1 MEIGS
6 FKKISKYD
14 GYTINEFVKEL
25 IKTKNEGQA
34 AVVDIDSKI
43 EVLKQQ
49 NIKLMSEEE
58 KVERR
63 ANLAELR
70 KEKRQVER
78 YIKKFEDEKGRIK
91 SKLDSKIEEISPKV
105 KENATKIQQNEQN
118 IQENEERLK
127 DLDEDS
133 TEYQELVTENVKLSK
148 QISHY
153 KGNITRYNNKMNHI
167 KEIQGNLEAETV
179 LELNPPQEIKSK
191 PITLEGIR
199 TRQIEQQEPVQSV
212 QQEQPVGSEQRE
224 QPVEPE
230 HPVQENLAHQEEVVE
245 QIIEQSVKT
254 ESENPYSNLT
264 VEELEAKQRE
274 LWAKI
279 PEQDDYLWRTHYQNG
294 MGEYEEDWIDR
305 ELKAVR
311 EEIEKRKVEEKVQ
324 PEEVKPEEIE
334 QEATELE
341 KPEEIEKE
349 TTELEKTEEIQQENT
364 EEIKKLSFFEKIKE
378 FLKRMLN
385 SFRKKDIKLLPEDT
399 LTVSV
404 TVNGENNREKFIHQ
418 IKVNVKDLMLEEDST
433 NLEDVLER
441 EEETR

>member
-1 MEIGS
+1 M
-6 FKKISKYD
+6 
-14 GYTINEFVKEL
+14 
-25 IKTKNEGQA
+25 
-34 AVVDIDSKI
+34 
-43 EVLKQQ
+43 
-49 NIKLMSEEE
+49 
-58 KVERR
+58 
-63 ANLAELR
+63 
-70 KEKRQVER
+70 
-78 YIKKFEDEKGRIK
+78 
-91 SKLDSKIEEISPKV
+91 
-105 KENATKIQQNEQN
+105 
-118 IQENEERLK
+118 
-127 DLDEDS
+127 
-133 TEYQELVTENVKLSK
+133 
-148 QISHY
+148 
-153 KGNITRYNNKMNHI
+153 
-167 KEIQGNLEAETV
+167 
-179 LELNPPQEIKSK
+179 
-191 PITLEGIR
+191 
-199 TRQIEQQEPVQSV
+199 
-212 QQEQPVGSEQRE
+212 
-224 QPVEPE
+224 
-230 HPVQENLAHQEEVVE
+230 
-245 QIIEQSVKT
+245 
-254 ESENPYSNLT
+254 
-264 VEELEAKQRE
+264 EAKQRE

-294 MGEYEEDWIDR
+294 MGEYEEDWIDG

>member
-167 KEIQGNLEAETV
+167 KEIQGNLETETV

-199 TRQIEQQEPVQSV
+199 TRQIEQQE
-212 QQEQPVGSEQRE
+212 QPVGSEQRE

-230 HPVQENLAHQEEVVE
+230 HPVQENLDHQEEVVE

-294 MGEYEEDWIDR
+294 MGEYEEDWIDG

-311 EEIEKRKVEEKVQ
+311 EEREKRKVEEIVQ

-334 QEATELE
+334 QEATEL
-341 KPEEIEKE
+341 
-349 TTELEKTEEIQQENT
+349 
-364 EEIKKLSFFEKIKE
+364 
-378 FLKRMLN
+378 
-385 SFRKKDIKLLPEDT
+385 
-399 LTVSV
+399 
-404 TVNGENNREKFIHQ
+404 
-418 IKVNVKDLMLEEDST
+418 
-433 NLEDVLER
+433 
-441 EEETR
+441 